1 MPNRLTRSLLIGL
14 IAGFGAGTLAAA
26 ETDTAVLL
34 ANLDR
39 ELAALAAADPASPV
53 AQKGR
58 AAADA
63 AEIPASGPAGAAVLE
78 LPTTG
83 GGDPNAEL
91 DGIISGLGLE
101 AGFQERHGQ
110 VLIVAKGF
118 AQVHGAPGSAAWANA
133 RGIAYATA
141 ELRARA
147 ALIQALGET
156 VLSGRSVTALEDAG
170 AITDPT
176 APKPL
181 DRAQIGTKAQTTAEA
196 QLDAELAKLG
206 VPPERYRDLPPEKKR
221 LLLSEAY
228 ESYVKVAAARA
239 LSGVATLAVTEGPSE
254 GNQGV
259 AVALVWSEQLA
270 KLSTLFARYGGLLP
284 PKAPVVGKRLAD
296 QIPTDPNRLLRCFG
310 VQRCVDETGETV
322 LVAFAQSG
330 LADVA
335 PAMRATALA
344 NAYDKAGLEA
354 RAQLKSFVYE
364 QTSTEAQR
372 ELSQLAAVT
381 VGERSQVQEVTVQQA
396 ERYQRGIRSGGEQKI
411 ALTGVTEAKRWNGR
425 IDGTPVAGVV
435 LTWSPRNQR
444 LAAQASAANA
454 QAAAAQPGAPAQPT
468 GAAGSSGASTTFDPT
483 K

>member
-1 MPNRLTRSLLIGL
+1 MLNRPLFHLIPCVL
-14 IAGFGAGTLAAA
+14 ACLAAA
-26 ETDTAVLL
+26 PIIVAAEADTAALL
-34 ANLDR
+34 AKLDQ
-39 ELAALAAADPASPV
+39 ELAALATTDPATPI
-53 AQKGR
+53 AIKGR

-63 AEIPASGPAGAAVLE
+63 KEIPSGAAVLE
-78 LPTTG
+78 LPTIG
-83 GGDPNAEL
+83 GGDPAVEL

-101 AGFQERHGQ
+101 SGFQERHGQ

-118 AQVHGAPGSAAWANA
+118 AQVQGAPGSAAWANA
-133 RGIAYATA
+133 RAIAFATA

-147 ALIQALGET
+147 ALIQSLGET
-156 VLSGRSVTALEDAG
+156 VLSGRNVSVLEDSG

-176 APKPL
+176 APKAL
-181 DRAQIGTKAQTTAEA
+181 SHDQISTKAQTTAEA

-221 LLLSEAY
+221 LLMSEAY
-228 ESYVKVAAARA
+228 ESYVKIAAARA
-239 LSGVATLAVTEGPSE
+239 LCGTATLAVTEGPSA
-254 GNQGV
+254 GNQGI

-270 KLSTLFARYGGLLP
+270 KLSTMFARYGGMMS

-310 VQRCVDETGETV
+310 VQRCVDETGETI

-330 LADVA
+330 MADVN

-354 RAQLKSFVYE
+354 RAQLKAFIFE

-381 VGERSQVQEVTVQQA
+381 EGVTSKTQEVSVQQA
-396 ERYQRGIRSGGEQKI
+396 ERYQRTIRSGSDQKI
-411 ALTGVTEAKRWNGR
+411 TLTGVTEAKRWNGR
-425 IDGTPVAGVV
+425 VDGSAVAGVV

-444 LAAQASAANA
+444 LAAQAAAAND
-454 QAAAAQPGAPAQPT
+454 QAAAAHATPGSTSPAAA
-468 GAAGSSGASTTFDPT
+468 GGAGSSGASTTFDPT